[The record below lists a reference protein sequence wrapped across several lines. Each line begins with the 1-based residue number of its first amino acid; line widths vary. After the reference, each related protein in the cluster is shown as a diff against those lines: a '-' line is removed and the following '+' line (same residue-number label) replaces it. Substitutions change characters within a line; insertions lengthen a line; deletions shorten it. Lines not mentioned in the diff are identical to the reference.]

1 MALSKTWKEL
11 LFDVPHLAV
20 PEDLGRVLCSSWHN
34 ILRRCQCLA
43 EAVTLGRI
51 NVWKKAVSLCL
62 AKQRIPRRE
71 LAWCSASHACRLLMV
86 SEGYWV
92 KKLAPPACT
101 TKYLMLSGITPL
113 LYSWFLPSQYIPELW
128 FVYTCIWAAV
138 KMLIP
143 GPHSIFTKFA
153 IICLN

>member
-51 NVWKKAVSLCL
+51 NVWKKAVSFCL

-92 KKLAPPACT
+92 KKLAPPSCT
-101 TKYLMLSGITPL
+101 NQIPDVLRYNSIVVFMIPAKPVYPRTLVCLHLYLGC
-113 LYSWFLPSQYIPELW
+113 SQNVDPWTSLHIY
-128 FVYTCIWAAV
+128 
-138 KMLIP
+138 
-143 GPHSIFTKFA
+143 
-153 IICLN
+153 